1 MVDMRYLNLVKSQ
14 KRLKSC
20 GKCQIYTAYIW
31 IILNAISLLSNA
43 FMLLLLNDVTEI
55 PTNSFRGQTVYL
67 KLGAGGVVLL
77 SLLKI
82 IVNGLFIK
90 WGLDSLKIFKPLVK
104 GIEREQGGDNS
115 NFENHSATIGQHQK
129 KVTKIL
135 LVTFI
140 LTAVSILYARSYGAK
155 IANVY
160 VDDMYN
166 A

>member
-1 MVDMRYLNLVKSQ
+1 MRYLNLVKSQ

-31 IILNAISLLSNA
+31 IILNAINAIILLSYA
-43 FMLLLLNDVTEI
+43 FMLLLI

-67 KLGAGGVVLL
+67 KLGAGGVVLCL
-77 SLLKI
+77 FLKI